1 MKIKS
6 YLVLLLVLNL
16 MACNKE
22 YKAGKKLVGDW
33 NITQLER
40 SYYTNGEL
48 DTVVTLNNV
57 AQVTFSQSKETGIMS
72 NQVKY
77 TVNPSLFQPYFIE
90 YDCERWLQNKDLDE
104 RIIFNYGYIEGGIA
118 YTTLKFTKSEL
129 VLQVLLPD
137 FNGGFS
143 TKEVVT
149 FRKI

>member
-6 YLVLLLVLNL
+6 SLILLLVLNL

-33 NITQLER
+33 NIRQLER
-40 SYYTNGEL
+40 SYYTDGVL
-48 DTVVTLNNV
+48 DSVRTLNNV
-57 AQVTFSQSKETGIMS
+57 AKVTFSQEKEVGIMS
-72 NQVKY
+72 NRVKY

-104 RIIFNYGYIEGGIA
+104 RIIFNYGYISGGIA

-129 VLQVLLPD
+129 VLQVLLID
-137 FNGGFS
+137 FNGEFS

-149 FRKI
+149 FMKI